1 MLYDLRRDP
10 HQDHDLKAE
19 RPALFRRMK
28 ERFHELVG
36 DYYSYNPRYRNL
48 TKEAKSK

>member
-1 MLYDLRRDP
+1 
-10 HQDHDLKAE
+10 
-19 RPALFRRMK
+19 MK